1 MKYLFNILTKQLEA
15 WELYAFITRIE
26 FFPQLGLAHIYVAA
40 SHPDLTNNLLNKLW
54 DWVRLPK
61 ADVGKFDH
69 RTNQP
74 SWRTYPRGYFND
86 VTSEIKTAQHGTIEK
101 EAYIVVDVMSYV
113 TAKGL
118 KGDML
123 IDALKLID
131 KIEKS
136 STTWLSRSK
145 TADYNNAVATINQ

>member
-74 SWRTYPRGYFND
+74 SWRSYPRGYFND
-86 VTSEIKTAQHGTIEK
+86 VTSERKSAMDDINK
-101 EAYIVVDVMSYV
+101 EAYIVVDLTSYV